1 MSPSENSIL
10 TNFLLPPAP
19 LPAIISLRQ
28 FTELFPRA
36 YQSNPHVKVLYQ
48 ELQHQRVIDIDD
60 VKRGIATEVKRG
72 EKQRRQISRTRRKLN
87 QEYVA
92 GIGGQEALIEAELF
106 GNAAKPPTTQ
116 RHTGQTI
123 IPEMGHAC
131 ADIEAEIST
140 MEAEAES
147 LLAEISTTIGDL
159 SDLRYGRFT
168 RIGGLGE
175 DLGQDVLGAIKRLN
189 LACDGATNR
198 RSSSL
203 DYH

>member
-19 LPAIISLRQ
+19 LPTIISLRQ

-60 VKRGIATEVKRG
+60 VKRGIATEVKKG

-92 GIGGQEALIEAELF
+92 GIGGQESLIEAEVRISLQQAIFQRLLF
-106 GNAAKPPTTQ
+106 L
-116 RHTGQTI
+116 
-123 IPEMGHAC
+123 
-131 ADIEAEIST
+131 
-140 MEAEAES
+140 S
-147 LLAEISTTIGDL
+147 L
-159 SDLRYGRFT
+159 T
-168 RIGGLGE
+168 RII
-175 DLGQDVLGAIKRLN
+175 AIW
-189 LACDGATNR
+189 
-198 RSSSL
+198 
-203 DYH
+203 

>member
-1 MSPSENSIL
+1 
-10 TNFLLPPAP
+10 
-19 LPAIISLRQ
+19 
-28 FTELFPRA
+28 
-36 YQSNPHVKVLYQ
+36 
-48 ELQHQRVIDIDD
+48 
-60 VKRGIATEVKRG
+60 
-72 EKQRRQISRTRRKLN
+72 
-87 QEYVA
+87 
-92 GIGGQEALIEAELF
+92 
-106 GNAAKPPTTQ
+106 
-116 RHTGQTI
+116 
-123 IPEMGHAC
+123 MGHAC

-147 LLAEISTTIGDL
+147 LLAEISTTIGGL

-168 RIGGLGE
+168 RASGLGE